1 MNTYTELHCWLIEDE
16 ESTDISDSNTIL
28 KLVTF
33 GLALSGL
40 TSLHQVWKLIY
51 LCHVIWKNFL
61 TALLSLHK
69 TCLDRLIW
77 SRCFKDSL
85 KMLSARSYLEQRR
98 KHYIVRN
105 ILPFVHGLCRGL
117 HLLYWDEKMS
127 VLPDLHSN
135 GLAPILMK
143 KQVFLGR
150 EVSKLTDFFLYFSL
164 LPLSPPILSLL
175 SPSTLSLFLS
185 FYIEGYLTT
194 RGIL

>member
-1 MNTYTELHCWLIEDE
+1 M
-16 ESTDISDSNTIL
+16 
-28 KLVTF
+28 
-33 GLALSGL
+33 
-40 TSLHQVWKLIY
+40 IY
-51 LCHVIWKNFL
+51 LCHVIWKNFQ

-69 TCLDRLIW
+69 TCFGRLIW
-77 SRCFKDSL
+77 SRCFKYSL
-85 KMLSARSYLEQRR
+85 KMLSARSYLEQRH
-98 KHYIVRN
+98 KHYIVHN

-135 GLAPILMK
+135 GVAPILMK

-150 EVSKLTDFFLYFSL
+150 EVNKLIDFFSL
-164 LPLSPPILSLL
+164 FLPSSSLPSNALSL

-194 RGIL
+194 RAIL